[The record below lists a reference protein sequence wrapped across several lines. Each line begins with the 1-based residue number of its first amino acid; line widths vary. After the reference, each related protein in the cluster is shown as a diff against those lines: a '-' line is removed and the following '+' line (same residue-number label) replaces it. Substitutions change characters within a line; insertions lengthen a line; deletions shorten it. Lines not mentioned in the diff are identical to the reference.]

1 MATIKKIHILQ
12 FRNIKDQYIKPNK
25 DINIFVGGNA
35 QGKTNL
41 IEAIYF
47 LGHNRSFKTKNLKG
61 LIPFNKKN
69 IKISAEVDNS
79 QVILER
85 SKNNNNATVNKQKIN
100 NNSTLTHLLPIQ
112 IISPDKDFIVV
123 N

>member
-47 LGHNRSFKTKNLKG
+47 LGHNRSFKTKNPKD

-69 IKISAEVDNS
+69 IKISAEVGNS

-100 NNSTLTHLLPIQ
+100 QQKQNQ
-112 IISPDKDFIVV
+112 RK
-123 N
+123 